1 MDHSAHNMLI
11 WRYSNF
17 IYEVYGALL
26 HGFLVFTSGSEF
38 FIASL
43 KLQGI
48 WNWKG
53 LCRWLRFYNL
63 KGSLE
68 IKRQHLIWNALE
80 KITWHLKVIII
91 YFSFLA
97 WLTLSILA
105 SHDWVRNITV
115 WVQDYLEVWNSGGCH
130 RDSSHSWGHLGTFH
144 RHCTES
150 L

>member
-48 WNWKG
+48 
-53 LCRWLRFYNL
+53 
-63 KGSLE
+63 
-68 IKRQHLIWNALE
+68 
-80 KITWHLKVIII
+80 
-91 YFSFLA
+91 
-97 WLTLSILA
+97 
-105 SHDWVRNITV
+105 
-115 WVQDYLEVWNSGGCH
+115 
-130 RDSSHSWGHLGTFH
+130 
-144 RHCTES
+144 
-150 L
+150 